1 MLRLLYSAIVLLAI
15 AGNAA
20 AAPYFQDTGLVD
32 IPTGKSLEHGIFNVG
47 AFISFGNEKEL
58 PREDTAV
65 KVDFGLFERLE
76 ANITTLKRNQ
86 TSFLL
91 SSFKLQLLKEIDAV
105 PNVAVGVENL
115 GDKVA
120 DEQQY
125 KSASQF
131 LVISKHFNLPYTHLF
146 AGHIGIGRGRYVEDE
161 SIGRYLHG
169 VFFGVSKD
177 LQPSFARGDIS
188 LSVEVDGRG
197 VNAGIRYLTEGGLL
211 LNLAATNLNKGE
223 EIRYLFGVAFTNRTM
238 LKEIE
243 EAKRL
248 ARQVGKNVE
257 EAKEL
262 FREKQGGDN
271 NNSGK
276 PDNL

>member
-1 MLRLLYSAIVLLAI
+1 MLRLLCFAIVILVI
-15 AGNAA
+15 AGNSA

-47 AFISFGNEKEL
+47 AFISFSNEKGL

-65 KVDFGLFERLE
+65 KLDFGLFDRLE
-76 ANITTLKRNQ
+76 ANITTLKRNE

-91 SSFKLQLLKEIDAV
+91 SSFKLQLIKEIDAI

-115 GDKVA
+115 GDKIS

-125 KSASQF
+125 KSPSQF
-131 LVISKHFNLPYTHLF
+131 LVISKLFNLPYTHLL

-169 VFFGVSKD
+169 VFFGISKD
-177 LQPSFARGDIS
+177 FQPGFAKGDIS

-197 VNAGIRYLTEGGLL
+197 LNAGIRYLTTGGLL
-211 LNLAATNLNKGE
+211 LNLAAVNLNKDE

-238 LKEIE
+238 LEEIDG
-243 EAKRL
+243 AKRL
-248 ARQVGKNVE
+248 AFQAGKSK
-257 EAKEL
+257 AEL
-262 FREKQGGDN
+262 PQE
-271 NNSGK
+271 
-276 PDNL
+276 